1 MNMQFM
7 LRTLIACVRGIPTT
21 LMIVALTMLISS
33 PIAVLV
39 GVLRYKK
46 VRVVNQIL
54 GVYTSFI
61 RGTPSI
67 LQIYLVYNTVPS
79 LLALFLNKIGSSINV
94 FELNPII
101 YALVVFVLNITATFS
116 EIVRSALM
124 TVDKGQYEAA
134 QTVGLSKIQ
143 TYVRIIFPQAVV
155 SAIPNIC
162 TLVVGLIKMTSL
174 AFAMT
179 VQDIMAIAKIE
190 AGNSYNY
197 IEAYIDVFVLY
208 LIFCILVETVF
219 RKLEANTKRF
229 KLRVSG

>member
-1 MNMQFM
+1 MNLQFM
-7 LRTLIACVRGIPTT
+7 SRTFIACLKGIPTT
-21 LMIVALTMLISS
+21 LIIVSLTLLIST
-33 PIAVLV
+33 PLAILV
-39 GVLRYKK
+39 GIARYKK
-46 VRVVNQIL
+46 IKVLHQIL
-54 GVYTSFI
+54 SVYTSFI

-79 LLALFLNKIGSSINV
+79 MLAIFLKNIGSEVNV
-94 FELNPII
+94 FDLNPII
-101 YALVVFVLNITATFS
+101 YALIVFVLNITATFS

-134 QTVGLSKIQ
+134 QTVGLSRLR
-143 TYVRIIFPQAVV
+143 TYQRIIFPQAIV

-162 TLVVGLIKMTSL
+162 TLIVGLIKMTSL

-197 IEAYIDVFVLY
+197 IEAYIDVFIIYFVL
-208 LIFCILVETVF
+208 CILI
-219 RKLEANTKRF
+219 EAIFKRIEVRTKRF
-229 KLRVSG
+229 KFQTAT